1 MRQEL
6 LSPLGGFQFS
16 PLRDP
21 AKSGFD
27 CTSAPLVPASSSSTA
42 SAMDYVQQRL
52 GAARERTPTGRAK
65 LSSRWRSAC
74 APAAERSDD
83 RD

>member
-52 GAARERTPTGRAK
+52 GAAPPLNARTIAIRMQ
-65 LSSRWRSAC
+65 
-74 APAAERSDD
+74 APMKPAIR
-83 RD
+83 